1 MNKLVNISEVCKI
14 LNLTNPK
21 TQKPLNHVIRYWE
34 KEFPQIKP
42 KKINNRRYYSKTDVD
57 LIRTIKS
64 LLKDQKLSINGVKQ
78 IFKNNTKKLDENNYI
93 SLIRNNKKK
102 DLKLKSL
109 NLLKKIEKLRIY
121 GKKNTS

>member
-14 LNLTNPK
+14 LNLTDPK

-34 KEFPQIKP
+34 KEVPQIKL

-57 LIRTIKS
+57 LIRTVKS
-64 LLKDQKLSINGVKQ
+64 LLKDQKLSITGVKQ
-78 IFKNNTKKLDENNYI
+78 IFKNNTKKLDENNHN
-93 SLIRNNKKK
+93 SLIRDNKKK

-109 NLLKKIEKLRIY
+109 NLLKKIKKLKIY

>member
-1 MNKLVNISEVCKI
+1 MDKLVNISEVCKI
-14 LNLTNPK
+14 LNLINPK

>member
-14 LNLTNPK
+14 LNLTDPK